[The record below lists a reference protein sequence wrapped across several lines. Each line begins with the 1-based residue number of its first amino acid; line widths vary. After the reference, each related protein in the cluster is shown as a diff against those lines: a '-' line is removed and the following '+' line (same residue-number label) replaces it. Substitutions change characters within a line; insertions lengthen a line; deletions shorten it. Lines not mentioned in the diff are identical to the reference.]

1 MVILFVLF
9 CLCVVVICGGFP
21 CVGSLALCVPP
32 MANLLSKLFLAYVF
46 ILGLNL

>member
-1 MVILFVLF
+1 M
-9 CLCVVVICGGFP
+9 
-21 CVGSLALCVPP
+21 GSLALCVPP